1 MAEGIALE
9 DTTKDMMISWT
20 FFQHITMKDFLKLKS
35 YWKENLYLDKK
46 NNTKTTQEEIVLI
59 RTVFET

>member
-20 FFQHITMKDFLKLKS
+20 CFQHITMKDFLKLKS